1 MVSSGK
7 DLHVTPIIDS
17 YTATGQYPGYEAQ
30 CRLERI
36 ELRTA
41 CGRTDF
47 RA

>member
-7 DLHVTPIIDS
+7 DFHVTPIIDS
-17 YTATGQYPGYEAQ
+17 YTAGQYPGCEAPF
-30 CRLERI
+30 RLEPI